1 MQAEPS
7 HQQQELETRERILY
21 AAYEEIHSLGF
32 QAASLNKILASTNVS
47 KGALYHY
54 FSTKLELGYAVVDE
68 LLAIEIQNR
77 WVQPLLEADD
87 PVTALTEIIMLSG
100 KEITA
105 EDIQCG
111 CPLNNLAQE
120 MAPVD
125 EGFRSRVEAIYQAW
139 REGTALALEHGK
151 KTGAVKKDVDVNS
164 VATMLVASLEGCM
177 GLAKNAQSKKVLF
190 QCGQSIIDYLDS
202 LKA

>member
-1 MQAEPS
+1 MQVDS
-7 HQQQELETRERILY
+7 ITQQQEFDTRDKILL

-32 QAASLNKILASTNVS
+32 QAASLNKILASTNVT

-54 FSTKLELGYAVVDE
+54 FSNKLELGYAVVDE
-68 LLAIEIQNR
+68 LLSVEIQNQ
-77 WVQPLLEADD
+77 WVTPLLKTDD
-87 PVTALTEIIMLSG
+87 PLSALIEIIIQSG
-100 KEITA
+100 DEITE
-105 EDIQCG
+105 EDIQFG

-125 EGFRSRVEAIYQAW
+125 EGFRSRVEAIYSAW
-139 REGTALALEHGK
+139 RKGIEQALENGQNK
-151 KTGAVKKDVDVNS
+151 GTVKSDINVTS
-164 VATMLVASLEGCM
+164 VATMIVASLEGCM

-202 LKA
+202 LKV